1 MPRSRA
7 VRVPPVCQTLTMLVL
22 LAFGWAGAAPRAQA
36 ADETQASINIT
47 ADKMEY
53 FTEENQ
59 VVFTGNAVAVQDD
72 ITLSAR
78 TMRVTLAEGSG
89 RETGAVKKIV
99 AKGDVTFRQ
108 LVPESGA
115 ERFATGKKGVYDAE
129 EGVVTLS
136 GSPKVWE
143 GKNVIV
149 GEVMKFFVEENR
161 FLVEGRVG
169 LTVFTEGEDG
179 EAKEQGQQENQ

>member
-1 MPRSRA
+1 
-7 VRVPPVCQTLTMLVL
+7 MLVL
-22 LAFGWAGAAPRAQA
+22 LPFGWAGAAREAQA
-36 ADETQASINIT
+36 AEETQTPIRVT

-53 FTEENQ
+53 LTEESQ
-59 VVFTGNAVAVQDD
+59 VVFTGNALAVQEDV
-72 ITLSAR
+72 TLSAK

-89 RETGAVKKIV
+89 SGTGAVKRIV

-129 EGVVTLS
+129 EGIVTLS

-149 GEVMKFFVEENR
+149 GEVMKFFLEENR
-161 FLVEGRVG
+161 FVAEGQVG
-169 LTVFTEGEDG
+169 LTVFPEGEDG
-179 EAKEQGQQENQ
+179 KPKGQGQQESQ